1 MKGNAIFVVLLTI
14 YRLLGGS
21 KMLAE
26 KLLLN
31 MLITL
36 SPILLSSVLMDGKRK
51 FNSPIF
57 SGLLHSTAA
66 LACMLCTYVNYDFN
80 WDLRYVP
87 LIIAFLY
94 GGPVAGGMVFATI
107 FGGRILIGGDLV
119 AYGLVNTV
127 FSAIIPILLMKRF
140 WRFSP
145 NKRVLITTSIGAM
158 SLVICY
164 ISFTF
169 HQSLVGNS
177 LTINFKIP
185 DLLIVGIIYTIAI
198 TIAAKLYEGLLERTK
213 MKDEIQRAEKLNTL
227 GELAASIAHEVRNP
241 LTVVKGF
248 LQLMQQDEKGKNF
261 EYLSLVLSELG
272 RAESIIN
279 DYLNFAKPKFEKIEQ
294 FSLPGVLTEVVML
307 LEPLAVKQGVQLECA
322 LDSTDFHLI
331 TDRNQLK
338 QALVNL
344 IKNAIEATPESGK
357 VTVRYNPSG
366 NRANVSISDTGKGM
380 THEQISRIGT
390 LFYTTK
396 DKGTGLGTS
405 VSLRII
411 EAMNGKVS
419 YKSEPGIGT
428 EVMMTLMESKN
439 ELPMSS

>member
-1 MKGNAIFVVLLTI
+1 MPFFVVLLMI
-14 YRLLGGS
+14 YRLVGGS

-51 FNSPIF
+51 FNSPIV

-66 LACMLCTYVNYDFN
+66 FACMIFSYAKYDFT

-87 LIIAFLY
+87 LVIAFLY

-107 FGGRILIGGDLV
+107 FGGRMLIGGDTV
-119 AYGLVNTV
+119 VYGLVNTV
-127 FSAIIPILLMKRF
+127 FIAIVPILLMKKF
-140 WRFSP
+140 WHFAP
-145 NKRVLITTSIGAM
+145 NKRVLVTTGIGAW
-158 SLVICY
+158 SLLVCY
-164 ISFTF
+164 LSFTA
-169 HQSLVGNS
+169 HQSFVGDS
-177 LTINFKIP
+177 LTLNFNIP
-185 DLLIVGIIYTIAI
+185 DILIVGIIDTIAI
-198 TIAAKLYEGLLERTK
+198 TIAAKLYEGLHERSR
-213 MKDEIQRAEKLNTL
+213 MKEEIQRAEKLNTL

-248 LQLMQQDEKGKNF
+248 LQLMQQDEKGKNY

-272 RAESIIN
+272 RAESIIS
-279 DYLNFAKPKFEKIEQ
+279 DYLNFAKPKFEKIED
-294 FSLPGVLTEVVML
+294 FSLPNVLTEVVML
-307 LEPLAVKQGVQLECA
+307 LDPLAVKQGVQLESV

-357 VTVRYNPSG
+357 VTVCYQPSG
-366 NRANVSISDTGKGM
+366 TLANVTILDTGKGM
-380 THEQISRIGT
+380 THEQLSRIGT

-419 YKSEPGIGT
+419 YKSELGIGT
-428 EVMMTLMESKN
+428 EVLMILPEGKKN
-439 ELPMSS
+439 

>member
-1 MKGNAIFVVLLTI
+1 
-14 YRLLGGS
+14 
-21 KMLAE
+21 MLAE

-51 FNSPIF
+51 INSPFVI
-57 SGLLHSTAA
+57 GLLHSTAA
-66 LACMLCTYVNYDFN
+66 LACMLFSYAKYDFS

-87 LIIAFLY
+87 LVISFLY

-107 FGGRILIGGDLV
+107 LSGRILIGGNTV
-119 AYGLVNTV
+119 VYGLVNTV
-127 FSAIIPILLMKRF
+127 IIAVIPFLLMKSF
-140 WRFSP
+140 WRIPS
-145 NKRVLITTSIGAM
+145 NKRVLVTTVIGAW
-158 SLVICY
+158 SLLVCY
-164 ISFTF
+164 LSFTV
-169 HQSLVGNS
+169 HQSFVGDS
-177 LTINFKIP
+177 LTLNFNIP
-185 DLLIVGIIYTIAI
+185 DIIIVGIIDTIAI
-198 TIAAKLYEGLLERTK
+198 AIAAKLYEGLHERTR
-213 MKDEIQRAEKLNTL
+213 MKEEIQRAEKLNTL

-261 EYLSLVLSELG
+261 DYLSLVLSELG

-279 DYLNFAKPKFEKIEQ
+279 DYLNFAKPKFEKIEE
-294 FSLPGVLTEVVML
+294 FSLPNVLTEVVML
-307 LEPLAVKQGVQLECA
+307 LDPLAVKQSVQLDSI
-322 LDSTDFHLI
+322 LDSTDFQLI

-357 VTVRYNPSG
+357 VTVRYNPNG
-366 NRANVSISDTGKGM
+366 NQAFVTILDTGKGM
-380 THEQISRIGT
+380 THEQLSRIGT

-405 VSLRII
+405 VSLRIV

-419 YKSEPGIGT
+419 YKSEIGVGT
-428 EVMMTLMESKN
+428 EVLLILPEGKKELMMIS
-439 ELPMSS
+439 